1 MIECT
6 ITDNL
11 PIAAA
16 ITGDAMTNGIL
27 EVTRGES
34 ASLDLYFT
42 APDADGVQVALDLT
56 GAALHFRVKSRTGD
70 ANETGRIVKSSP
82 ASGIV
87 LAAQTDPTLGHATLS
102 LVPGDTAAMVPGL
115 YVYEVRIVQASG
127 FTRTAARGTF
137 RLLGEVVNL

>member
-16 ITGDAMTNGIL
+16 ITGDAMVNGIL

-42 APDADGVQVALDLT
+42 TLDAAGLQIALDLT
-56 GAALHFRVKSRTGD
+56 GAVLHFRVKSRTGD
-70 ANETGRIVKSSP
+70 ANETGRIVKNSP
-82 ASGIV
+82 ATGIV
-87 LAAQTDPTLGHATLS
+87 VAAQVDPTVGHATLS
-102 LVPGDTAAMVPGL
+102 LAPADTAAMVPGR
-115 YVYEVRIVQASG
+115 YAYEVRIVQAGG

-137 RLLGEVVNL
+137 RILGEVVNL